1 VNRIFEVTDMLLTP
15 EEVFEL
21 ETAAKPLM
29 NWLAETCHPHVA
41 AIVDNERAEFMEG
54 LTVVMK
60 NKPSG
65 L

>member
-29 NWLAETCHPHVA
+29 NWLAKTCRMWQPLWIA
-41 AIVDNERAEFMEG
+41 SEQ
-54 LTVVMK
+54 
-60 NKPSG
+60 S
-65 L
+65 